1 MTVSRVSGRGN
12 IPGHED
18 TAGFAH
24 LINDDHNPSHAP
36 RPDPAA
42 TRTFDQLALRED
54 PLLGQMVGNYHL
66 LARAGQGAHGT
77 VYRARDV
84 RLDRTVAVKFLD
96 GATTPEARARFER
109 EARAIAR
116 LGKHPHV
123 VDVHAWGEH
132 EGRCYIALEYL
143 PESAA
148 SLLARHPHGLP
159 AGQALR
165 IIDAAA
171 RGLEAA
177 HQAGLVHGDIKPSN
191 ILLSEDLNEVKLC
204 DFGLAQTDA
213 TAPAQGGSPA
223 YLAPECLHG
232 QPVSVASD
240 LYALAATLHA
250 LLTGHPP
257 VSTDPPS
264 FAAMPPGLPS
274 ALVSIVHRALS
285 VDPERR
291 PHSANAFAEALRQ
304 ASEKQPREARNRRW
318 WQGGLRVAAAALLIF
333 AGSVALMLAQGF
345 LPGGAGSTV
354 LLADA
359 RLSLNQGDYDAART
373 SFEQYLKRQPENAE
387 ARYGLAYAF
396 LLEGDHERAAAE
408 FARVGEAAMR
418 EEGEAAIAYMA
429 SGEAARPALE
439 HAATD
444 HRAGY
449 AAVLLSMLD
458 LMSGD
463 FAAART
469 RLDRVSESDLKFEW
483 QRRQYLQTL
492 GQLYFKSG
500 DYAAAEET
508 FARLEQAGPEQHETF
523 ASGYAALARRR
534 ADTMQRE
541 DVGERL
547 ARLKELRDTRSETTE
562 DAWTSRPL
570 AVWIPPVDAG
580 NGVIAT
586 ESGLVDVLPWRL
598 GLAFA
603 EESRVSITPVERGA
617 EADILAEQELS
628 AALGNPEEAL
638 RLGRVIGARLLL
650 IAKVTRLMGEELL
663 HLTLVDVETT
673 RQMPVGGYPIR
684 RDLVPGDWIRTL
696 MDDLVRVVS
705 SAYPLRGRITLV
717 DGRPVLNLG
726 LAVGVA
732 EGTPFQATSGNAGQP
747 GVHAAVTRVIDER
760 QSEVALTGIEASAL
774 PAEGLKVEHAQEASH
789 AP

>member
-1 MTVSRVSGRGN
+1 MN
-12 IPGHED
+12 K
-18 TAGFAH
+18 
-24 LINDDHNPSHAP
+24 NQNPSHTP
-36 RPDPAA
+36 RHDPAA
-42 TRTFDQLALRED
+42 TRTFDQSALRED
-54 PLLGQMVGNYHL
+54 ALLGQVVGNYHL

-96 GATTPEARARFER
+96 GAISPEARARFER

-116 LGKHPHV
+116 LGKHPNV

-148 SLLARHPHGLP
+148 SLLARHPEGVSTEL
-159 AGQALR
+159 ALR
-165 IIDAAA
+165 VIDAAG

-191 ILLSEDLNEVKLC
+191 ILLSEDLTEVKLC

-257 VSTDPPS
+257 VSAGPPS
-264 FAAMPPGLPS
+264 FAAMPRGLPTP
-274 ALVSIVHRALS
+274 LLDTLHRALS
-285 VDPERR
+285 VDPARR
-291 PHSANAFAEALRQ
+291 PSSAATFLEGLHERQ
-304 ASEKQPREARNRRW
+304 AKQLQGARNRSW
-318 WQGGLRVAAAALLIF
+318 WKGGLRMAAAAAIIL
-333 AGSVALMLAQGF
+333 AGSITLLLAQGF
-345 LPGGAGSTV
+345 LPGGAGGTV

-359 RLSLNQGDYDAART
+359 RLSLNQGDYEAARV
-373 SFEQYLKRQPENAE
+373 SFEKYLERQPENAE
-387 ARYGLAYAF
+387 ARYGLAYAL

-408 FARVGEAAMR
+408 FAEVGEAAMR
-418 EEGEAAIAYMA
+418 EEGKAAIAYME
-429 SGEAARPALE
+429 SGAAARPALE

-458 LMSGD
+458 LMAGD
-463 FAAART
+463 YAAARA
-469 RLDRVSESDLKFEW
+469 RLDQVSESDLKFEW

-508 FARLEQAGPEQHETF
+508 FARLEQAAPEQRETF

-534 ADTMQRE
+534 ADAMRRE

-547 ARLKELRDTRSETTE
+547 ARLKELRETQSEAIA
-562 DAWTSRPL
+562 DPWTSRPL
-570 AVWIPPVDAG
+570 AIWIPPVDAG

-603 EESRVSITPVERGA
+603 QESRVAITPVERGA

-628 AALGNPEEAL
+628 AALGNPEETL

-650 IAKVTRLMGEELL
+650 LAKVTRLMGEEVL

-673 RQMPVGGYPIR
+673 RQIPVGEYPIR
-684 RDLVPGDWIRTL
+684 RDLVPQEWINTL
-696 MDDLVRVVS
+696 MEDLVRVVS

-726 LAVGVA
+726 LAAGVA
-732 EGTPFQATSGNAGQP
+732 EGMSFHAAPANNGGQP
-747 GVHAAVTRVIDER
+747 RVHAAVTRVIDER

-774 PAEGLKVEHAQEASH
+774 PAEGLQVERVQEASH